1 MGTFS
6 LKTKNLNIT
15 VFVHF
20 ITYSNKA
27 FLCLGLEC
35 LSLHIFNLPIF
46 FYSFKAQVKYIPIY
60 KAIPD
65 PHSLKQMFLLP
76 NPLLLILPSI
86 MKLNLYYSQIVF
98 LDGRGCHLP
107 IRPDTLNDII
117 KWACKTYLGIY
128 VEIPPAKKYFVCL
141 IPLCQN
147 VFFTFT

>member
-1 MGTFS
+1 MISVLCQKSFKKHKNDKYMGERVQRYGIQVNMGTFS
-6 LKTKNLNIT
+6 LKTKRLNIT

-76 NPLLLILPSI
+76 NPLLFILPSI

-98 LDGRGCHLP
+98 LDGKGCHLP
-107 IRPDTLNDII
+107 IRPDTLNNTI
-117 KWACKTYLGIY
+117 K
-128 VEIPPAKKYFVCL
+128 
-141 IPLCQN
+141 
-147 VFFTFT
+147 